1 MDAKIIPMKNTDK
14 ISDSEKNGMIVVES
28 IPIKKGVDNDSF

>member
-14 ISDSEKNGMIVVES
+14 ISDCENYGLILSKYH
-28 IPIKKGVDNDSF
+28 PIKKGVDNDSF